1 MQTAIA
7 EILLQGDMLNTATK
21 RISAAEVPILRSIH
35 GAESVTKF
43 SEFEISDIS
52 NAEEF
57 DRLER
62 IYGPAVRQIYT
73 GAMPRLITT
82 FTEVGVEGF
91 EPPAP
96 VFEKKS
102 KLLKDN

>member
-7 EILLQGDMLNTATK
+7 EILLHGDMLNTVVK
-21 RISAAEVPILRSIH
+21 RISAAEVPILRKIH
-35 GAESVTKF
+35 GAESVIKF
-43 SEFEISDIS
+43 REFEVS
-52 NAEEF
+52 NATHNEEIE
-57 DRLER
+57 RLEST
-62 IYGPAVRQIYT
+62 YGPAVRKIYA
-73 GAMPRLITT
+73 GPVPRIVTT
-82 FTEVGVEGF
+82 FSEVGVEGF

>member
-35 GAESVTKF
+35 GSESITKF
-43 SEFEISDIS
+43 SEFEVSEIPQV
-52 NAEEF
+52 EEIE
-57 DRLER
+57 RLER
-62 IYGPAVRQIYT
+62 IYGSSVRQIYS
-73 GAMPRLITT
+73 GVMPRLITT
-82 FTEVGVEGF
+82 FSEVGVDGF
-91 EPPAP
+91 EPPAQ

>member
-35 GAESVTKF
+35 GAESVVKF
-43 SEFEISDIS
+43 SEFEVSAATQ
-52 NAEEF
+52 AEEIE
-57 DRLER
+57 RLEA
-62 IYGPAVRQIYT
+62 IYGPAVRQVYT
-73 GAMPRLITT
+73 GAIPRLITT
-82 FTEVGVEGF
+82 FAEVGVEGF